1 VVFPEEKHRIKKG
14 RGGTDNR
21 ASYSSFAPLVA
32 ARSEEVVGNRN
43 EAEDGG
49 SKRRPI
55 ERVSAWRGMKR
66 GSRTG
71 RRAPPGTGRYG
82 MQSKPAP

>member
-14 RGGTDNR
+14 CSGTDNR

-43 EAEDGG
+43 EAEDGRSEG
-49 SKRRPI
+49 RPV
-55 ERVSAWRGMKR
+55 EWVSAWRDMKR

-71 RRAPPGTGRYG
+71 RRAPPGTGRYD
-82 MQSKPAP
+82 MRSKPAL